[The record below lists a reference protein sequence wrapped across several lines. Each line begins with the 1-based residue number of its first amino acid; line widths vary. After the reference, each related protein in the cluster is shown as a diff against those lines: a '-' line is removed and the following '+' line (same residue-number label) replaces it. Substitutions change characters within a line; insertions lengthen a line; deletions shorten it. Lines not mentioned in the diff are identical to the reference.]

1 MTDFDITAYL
11 PYLVNRAAARI
22 ANAFTAAIREHGVT
36 LQMWRVLAAL
46 HHADGQRVSDVAAL
60 TSIDVTTLSRVLDG
74 MERRG
79 LAQRRR
85 SRNGD
90 ARVVRI
96 HVTPKGRTI
105 TGKIIPLARRYET
118 VALAGFSPAERE
130 TLKTMLRRVYRNIE
144 ALEVEPDAAEA
155 A

>member
-11 PYLVNRAAARI
+11 PYLVNRAGTRI
-22 ANAFTAAIREHGVT
+22 ANAFTAAIREHGLT

-96 HVTPKGRTI
+96 HASSRGRTL
-105 TGKIIPLARRYET
+105 TAKIIPLARRYET
-118 VALAGFSPAERE
+118 VALTGFSPAEAE
-130 TLKTMLRRVYRNIE
+130 MLKAMLRRVYRNIE
-144 ALEVEPDAAEA
+144 LLEVEPATAEA